1 MEKVAAMT
9 MLTKIH
15 LESSD
20 CIMPNDLFRLLV
32 VGYLLISSYCKMGD
46 DSMNFGTF
54 ILSEI
59 LMIETQNFTTVNP

>member
-1 MEKVAAMT
+1 
-9 MLTKIH
+9 
-15 LESSD
+15 
-20 CIMPNDLFRLLV
+20 
-32 VGYLLISSYCKMGD
+32 MGD